1 MIKQNTED
9 SLKNS
14 LNFISEEPVLETP
27 KLKKT
32 KQVTNQYT
40 PSPVKRLKNSPYK
53 SHSFSSLQRL
63 QQSPSQMS
71 AKKLLRKYNSN
82 VVKLSG
88 QRREISSLRKSLPH
102 STPTTSDLDLV
113 LEAITYIQQLQQKL
127 VTMTAAPM
135 TAVAAGDSSYNE
147 RLV

>member
-9 SLKNS
+9 SLKNP

-32 KQVTNQYT
+32 KQVTNQNYS
-40 PSPVKRLKNSPYK
+40 PSPSVKRLKMSPYK
-53 SHSFSSLQRL
+53 SHSFSSLHKL

-88 QRREISSLRKSLPH
+88 K
-102 STPTTSDLDLV
+102 
-113 LEAITYIQQLQQKL
+113 
-127 VTMTAAPM
+127 
-135 TAVAAGDSSYNE
+135 
-147 RLV
+147 

>member
-9 SLKNS
+9 SLKNP

-32 KQVTNQYT
+32 KQVTNQNYS
-40 PSPVKRLKNSPYK
+40 PSPVKRLKMSPYK
-53 SHSFSSLQRL
+53 SHSFSSLHKL

-88 QRREISSLRKSLPH
+88 K
-102 STPTTSDLDLV
+102 
-113 LEAITYIQQLQQKL
+113 
-127 VTMTAAPM
+127 
-135 TAVAAGDSSYNE
+135 
-147 RLV
+147 